1 MNTESRFVP
10 SMRQLRAFAAVYHL
24 RKVSAAAEQLSVTQS
39 AVSLSLRQLEDG
51 LGARLFDRTTR
62 TLQATQAAHEAIV
75 LAERILRDAEA
86 LGAGTLEL
94 SQLRR
99 GRVSVAVTPTLAELL
114 LPAAVVRFRERH
126 PGIHIDI
133 NDCAPDQFVARVVGE
148 QVDFGIGVPEQAGA
162 DVDTDTL
169 VRDHLGVVCPA
180 GHPLAGRTRLRWAD
194 LDGHPVITVRPG
206 YGVRPLI
213 DASAARAGVRLRVV
227 HEVTFLSTALWMT
240 ECGLG
245 VSIMPSA
252 YALHAPIEGLV
263 LRPLSHPRVSRDIV
277 VVSKRGHTLSLAAR
291 AFVKE
296 VQQSLAPR
304 RGTGARQAAERSR

>member
-1 MNTESRFVP
+1 MNADSRFLP

-51 LGARLFDRTTR
+51 LGARLFERTTR
-62 TLQATQAAHEAIV
+62 TLQPTQAAHEAIV

-94 SQLRR
+94 SELRR
-99 GRVSVAVTPTLAELL
+99 GRVSLAITPTLAELL
-114 LPAAVVRFRERH
+114 LPAAVVRFRERF
-126 PGIHIDI
+126 PGVHIDI
-133 NDCAPDQFVARVVGE
+133 SDCAPDQFVARVVGE

-169 VRDHLGVVCPA
+169 VRDHLALVCPA
-180 GHPLAGRTRLRWAD
+180 GHALAGRSRLRWAD
-194 LDGHPVITVRPG
+194 LDGHPLITVRPG

-240 ECGLG
+240 RAGMA
-245 VSIMPSA
+245 VAIMPAA
-252 YALHAPIEGLV
+252 YARVAPAGELV
-263 LRPLSHPRVSRDIV
+263 VRPLSAPRVSRDICV
-277 VVSKRGHTLSLAAR
+277 VT
-291 AFVKE
+291 
-296 VQQSLAPR
+296 R
-304 RGTGARQAAERSR
+304 RGRVLSNAAQALVREIRAALGGG

>member
-1 MNTESRFVP
+1 MNTERRFIP

-62 TLQATQAAHEAIV
+62 TLQPTQAAHEAIV

-94 SQLRR
+94 TQLRR

-126 PGIHIDI
+126 PGIHVDI

-162 DVDTDTL
+162 DVDTETL
-169 VRDHLGVVCPA
+169 VRDHLAVVCPA
-180 GHPLAGRTRLRWAD
+180 GHPLAGRARLRWAD

-240 ECGLG
+240 RAGMAIA
-245 VSIMPSA
+245 IMPAA
-252 YALHAPIEGLV
+252 YARAARPEELV
-263 LRPLSHPRVSRDIV
+263 VLPLTGPRVSRDICIV
-277 VVSKRGHTLSLAAR
+277 TKRGRSLSLSGQAL
-291 AFVKE
+291 VKE
-296 VQQSLAPR
+296 IR
-304 RGTGARQAAERSR
+304 AALRA

>member
-1 MNTESRFVP
+1 MNTESRFIP

-62 TLQATQAAHEAIV
+62 TLQPTQAAHEAIV

-169 VRDHLGVVCPA
+169 VRDHLAVVCPA
-180 GHPLAGRTRLRWAD
+180 GHPLAGRARLRWAD

-240 ECGLG
+240 RAGMAIA
-245 VSIMPSA
+245 IMPAA
-252 YALHAPIEGLV
+252 YARAARPDELV
-263 LRPLSHPRVSRDIV
+263 VLPLAAPRVSRDICIV
-277 VVSKRGHTLSLAAR
+277 TKRGRALSLTGQAL
-291 AFVKE
+291 VKE
-296 VQQSLAPR
+296 IRAAL
-304 RGTGARQAAERSR
+304 RG

>member
-1 MNTESRFVP
+1 MNAENRFLP
-10 SMRQLRAFAAVYHL
+10 SMRQLRAFVAVYQL

-94 SQLRR
+94 TQLRR
-99 GRVSVAVTPTLAELL
+99 GRVSLAITPTLAELL
-114 LPAAVVRFRERH
+114 LPGAVLRFRDRH
-126 PGIHIDI
+126 PGIHIDVR
-133 NDCAPDQFVARVVGE
+133 DCAPDQFVALVVGE

-162 DVDTDTL
+162 DVDTVTL
-169 VRDHLGVVCPA
+169 LRDHLAVVCPA
-180 GHPLAGRTRLRWAD
+180 DHPLASRARLRWAD
-194 LDGHPVITVRPG
+194 LAEQAVITVRPG

-227 HEVTFLSTALWMT
+227 HEVTFLSTAMWMVRA
-240 ECGLG
+240 GMA
-245 VSIMPSA
+245 VAIMPAA
-252 YALHAPIEGLV
+252 YARTAPDGALAV
-263 LRPLSHPRVSRDIV
+263 LPLTAPRVSRDICV
-277 VVSKRGHTLSLAAR
+277 VTKRGRALPPSAQALVADIRAAQR
-291 AFVKE
+291 AA
-296 VQQSLAPR
+296 S
-304 RGTGARQAAERSR
+304 AA

>member
-1 MNTESRFVP
+1 MNNESRFLP

-62 TLQATQAAHEAIV
+62 TLQPTQAAHEAIV

-126 PGIHIDI
+126 PGIHVDI
-133 NDCAPDQFVARVVGE
+133 NDCAPDQFVSRVVGE

-162 DVDTDTL
+162 DVDTETL
-169 VRDHLGVVCPA
+169 VRDHLAVVCPA
-180 GHPLAGRTRLRWAD
+180 GHPLSGRVRLRWAD

-240 ECGLG
+240 RAGMAIA
-245 VSIMPSA
+245 IMPAA
-252 YALHAPIEGLV
+252 YARAARPEELV
-263 LRPLSHPRVSRDIV
+263 VLPLTAPRVSRDICIV
-277 VVSKRGHTLSLAAR
+277 TKRGRSLSLSGQAL
-291 AFVKE
+291 VKE
-296 VQQSLAPR
+296 IR
-304 RGTGARQAAERSR
+304 AALRA

>member
-1 MNTESRFVP
+1 MNSDARYLP

-39 AVSLSLRQLEDG
+39 AVSLSLRQLEEG
-51 LGARLFDRTTR
+51 LGARLFERTTR
-62 TLQATQAAHEAIV
+62 TLQPTQAAHEAIV

-94 SQLRR
+94 SELRR
-99 GRVSVAVTPTLAELL
+99 GRVSVAITPTLAELL

-126 PGIHIDI
+126 PGVHIDV

-169 VRDHLGVVCPA
+169 VRDHLALVCPV
-180 GHPLAGRTRLRWAD
+180 GHPLAARTRLRWAD

-240 ECGLG
+240 RAGMA
-245 VSIMPSA
+245 VAIMPAA
-252 YALHAPIEGLV
+252 YARVVPAGELV
-263 LRPLSHPRVSRDIV
+263 VCPLSAPRVSRDICV
-277 VVSKRGHTLSLAAR
+277 VTKRGRVLSNTAQALVSEIRAA
-291 AFVKE
+291 
-296 VQQSLAPR
+296 L
-304 RGTGARQAAERSR
+304 RG

>member
-1 MNTESRFVP
+1 MNNESRFLP

-62 TLQATQAAHEAIV
+62 TLQPTQAAHEAIV

-126 PGIHIDI
+126 PGIHVDI

-162 DVDTDTL
+162 DVETETL
-169 VRDHLGVVCPA
+169 VRDHLAVVCPA
-180 GHPLAGRTRLRWAD
+180 GHPLAGRARLRWAD
-194 LDGHPVITVRPG
+194 LDGHAVITVRPG

-240 ECGLG
+240 RAGMAIA
-245 VSIMPSA
+245 IMPAA
-252 YALHAPIEGLV
+252 YARAARPEELV
-263 LRPLSHPRVSRDIV
+263 VLPLTAPRVSRDICIV
-277 VVSKRGHTLSLAAR
+277 TKRGRSLSLSGQAL
-291 AFVKE
+291 VKE
-296 VQQSLAPR
+296 IR
-304 RGTGARQAAERSR
+304 AALRA

>member
-1 MNTESRFVP
+1 MNADARFLP
-10 SMRQLRAFAAVYHL
+10 SMRQLRTFAAVYHL

-51 LGARLFDRTTR
+51 LGARLFERTTR
-62 TLQATQAAHEAIV
+62 TLQPTQAAHEAIV

-94 SQLRR
+94 SELRR
-99 GRVSVAVTPTLAELL
+99 GRVSLAITPTLAELL

-126 PGIHIDI
+126 PGVHIDVS
-133 NDCAPDQFVARVVGE
+133 DCAPDQFVARVVGE

-169 VRDHLGVVCPA
+169 VRDHLAVVCPV
-180 GHPLAGRTRLRWAD
+180 GHALAGRTRLRWAD

-240 ECGLG
+240 RAGMA
-245 VSIMPSA
+245 VAIMPAA
-252 YALHAPIEGLV
+252 YARVAPAGELV
-263 LRPLSHPRVSRDIV
+263 VLPLSAPRVSRDICV
-277 VVSKRGHTLSLAAR
+277 VTKRGRALSNTAQALVAEIRAA
-291 AFVKE
+291 
-296 VQQSLAPR
+296 L
-304 RGTGARQAAERSR
+304 RG

>member
-1 MNTESRFVP
+1 MNTDARFLP

-39 AVSLSLRQLEDG
+39 AVSLSLRQLEEG

-62 TLQATQAAHEAIV
+62 TLQPTQAAHEAIV

-126 PGIHIDI
+126 PGIHVDI
-133 NDCAPDQFVARVVGE
+133 NDCAPDQFVSRVVGE

-169 VRDHLGVVCPA
+169 VRDHLAVVCPA
-180 GHPLAGRTRLRWAD
+180 GHALAGRSRGHEFKPTRLTPSHKWASEQGAVFVEVGAGD
-194 LDGHPVITVRPG
+194 RRVGRAE
-206 YGVRPLI
+206 I
-213 DASAARAGVRLRVV
+213 D
-227 HEVTFLSTALWMT
+227 
-240 ECGLG
+240 GLG
-245 VSIMPSA
+245 LDLLDA
-252 YALHAPIEGLV
+252 GARTHGLV
-263 LRPLSHPRVSRDIV
+263 VQADTGSRLVQLGPLGIDRERERGAGAGDVGGLGGAHGEGGESGGGQGLQEGAFAVHGGPR
-277 VVSKRGHTLSLAAR
+277 GLET
-291 AFVKE
+291 
-296 VQQSLAPR
+296 
-304 RGTGARQAAERSR
+304 

>member
-1 MNTESRFVP
+1 MNADSRFLP

-51 LGARLFDRTTR
+51 LGARLFERTTR
-62 TLQATQAAHEAIV
+62 TLQPTQAAHEAIV

-94 SQLRR
+94 SELRR
-99 GRVSVAVTPTLAELL
+99 GRVSVAITPTLAELL
-114 LPAAVVRFRERH
+114 LPAAVVRFRERF
-126 PGIHIDI
+126 PGVHIDI
-133 NDCAPDQFVARVVGE
+133 SDCAPDQFVARVVGE

-169 VRDHLGVVCPA
+169 VRDHLALVCPA

-194 LDGHPVITVRPG
+194 LDGHPLITVRPG

-240 ECGLG
+240 RAGMA
-245 VSIMPSA
+245 VAIMPAA
-252 YALHAPIEGLV
+252 YARVAPAGELV
-263 LRPLSHPRVSRDIV
+263 VRPLSAPRVSRDICV
-277 VVSKRGHTLSLAAR
+277 VT
-291 AFVKE
+291 
-296 VQQSLAPR
+296 R
-304 RGTGARQAAERSR
+304 RGRVLSNTAQALVREIRSALHTA

>member
-1 MNTESRFVP
+1 MNMDARFIP
-10 SMRQLRAFAAVYHL
+10 SMRQLRAFAAVFHL

-39 AVSLSLRQLEDG
+39 AVSLSLRQLEEG

-62 TLQATQAAHEAIV
+62 TLQPTQAALEAIV

-126 PGIHIDI
+126 PGIHVDI
-133 NDCAPDQFVARVVGE
+133 NDCAPDQFVSRVVE

-169 VRDHLGVVCPA
+169 VRDHLAVVCPA
-180 GHPLAGRTRLRWAD
+180 GHALAGRSRLRWAD
-194 LDGHPVITVRPG
+194 LDGQPVITVRPG

-240 ECGLG
+240 RAGMAIA
-245 VSIMPSA
+245 IMPAA
-252 YALHAPIEGLV
+252 YARAARPQELAV
-263 LRPLSHPRVSRDIV
+263 LPLSAPRVSRDICIV
-277 VVSKRGHTLSLAAR
+277 TKRGRALSLTAQALVREVRAALR
-291 AFVKE
+291 A
-296 VQQSLAPR
+296 
-304 RGTGARQAAERSR
+304 

>member
-1 MNTESRFVP
+1 MAESAPAAPRPTVCPSGSALATAVRPMLPPAPGRFSITSGWPSFSLTRGAMARTMASALPPGGKVTITRMGLVGQAASWARAGLAKANSVAPPRAAHSARRRKGNFIDLSPGSGGGYPTAIQPAPYSCVKRNLSNDLSFQLMNNDSRFIP

-62 TLQATQAAHEAIV
+62 TLQPTQAAHEAIV

-126 PGIHIDI
+126 PGIHVDI
-133 NDCAPDQFVARVVGE
+133 NDCAPDQFVARVVG
-148 QVDFGIGVPEQAGA
+148 
-162 DVDTDTL
+162 
-169 VRDHLGVVCPA
+169 
-180 GHPLAGRTRLRWAD
+180 
-194 LDGHPVITVRPG
+194 
-206 YGVRPLI
+206 
-213 DASAARAGVRLRVV
+213 
-227 HEVTFLSTALWMT
+227 
-240 ECGLG
+240 
-245 VSIMPSA
+245 
-252 YALHAPIEGLV
+252 
-263 LRPLSHPRVSRDIV
+263 
-277 VVSKRGHTLSLAAR
+277 
-291 AFVKE
+291 
-296 VQQSLAPR
+296 
-304 RGTGARQAAERSR
+304 

>member
-1 MNTESRFVP
+1 MNNDARYLP

-39 AVSLSLRQLEDG
+39 AVSLSLRQLEEG
-51 LGARLFDRTTR
+51 LGARLFERTTR
-62 TLQATQAAHEAIV
+62 TLQPTQAAHEAIV

-94 SQLRR
+94 SELRR
-99 GRVSVAVTPTLAELL
+99 GRVSVAITPTLAELL

-126 PGIHIDI
+126 PGVHIDV

-169 VRDHLGVVCPA
+169 VRDHLALVCPV

-194 LDGHPVITVRPG
+194 LDGHPLITVRPG

-213 DASAARAGVRLRVV
+213 DASAARAGVRLSVV

-240 ECGLG
+240 RAGMA
-245 VSIMPSA
+245 VAIMPAA
-252 YALHAPIEGLV
+252 YARVAPPGDLAV
-263 LRPLSHPRVSRDIV
+263 LPLSAPRVSRDICV
-277 VVSKRGHTLSLAAR
+277 VTKRGRVLSNTAQALVAEIRATLRTA
-291 AFVKE
+291 
-296 VQQSLAPR
+296 
-304 RGTGARQAAERSR
+304 